1 VPGRTTLVEVLRLM
15 KNLISRRGMAIL
27 DTIVTGA
34 AVWAPGAAGF
44 DDNGPIDA
52 AVGCVG
58 MD

>member
-1 VPGRTTLVEVLRLM
+1 MVEVLRLM

>member
-1 VPGRTTLVEVLRLM
+1 MLVEVLRLM
-15 KNLISRRGMAIL
+15 KNPISRQGTAIL
-27 DTIVTGA
+27 DTTVTGT
-34 AVWAPGAAGF
+34 AVWAPAAAGF